1 MKCIRTHRMTILFL
15 IFTLFALP
23 VASQRAA
30 VNSPLLDR
38 LVGTW
43 ILQGNIAGK
52 QTTHDITS
60 EWVANHY
67 YLRLHEVSRERRA
80 DGNPQYDAFIH
91 IGWDED
97 KKIYP
102 IIFLDNFW
110 GIDPASIGTA
120 APKEDELLFVW
131 KDEKGAVGFTNDFV
145 YDPTADS
152 WQWIMDNVV
161 SGTHKPFGRVTLT
174 RVPPSK
180 ASSPTH
186 R

>member
-1 MKCIRTHRMTILFL
+1 MRRLL
-15 IFTLFALP
+15 AGVAVGFAISFVSLGIAQRPP
-23 VASQRAA
+23 VS
-30 VNSPLLDR
+30 SPLLDR

-43 ILQGNIAGK
+43 ILQGTIAGK

-60 EWVANHY
+60 EWVANHH
-67 YLRLHEVSRERRA
+67 YLRMHEVSREKSA
-80 DGNPQYDAFIH
+80 DGSPQYDAFIH
-91 IGWDED
+91 IGWDEE

-110 GIDPASIGTA
+110 GIEPTSIGA
-120 APKEDELLFVW
+120 AEPKENELLFVW

-145 YDPTADS
+145 YDQKADS

-161 SGTHKPFGRVTLT
+161 SGTHKPFGRAILT
-174 RVPPSK
+174 RITATK
-180 ASSPTH
+180 I